1 MKRVWLVAAM
11 LVAVTAA
18 AQDAPQPEQCVAK
31 PGDASAVTVS
41 YGGKTYHLAND
52 ACRTQF
58 LGDPERYAQLYDA
71 LEELAREGA
80 PLQAPAKASLVPS

>member
-1 MKRVWLVAAM
+1 M
-11 LVAVTAA
+11 
-18 AQDAPQPEQCVAK
+18 
-31 PGDASAVTVS
+31 S